1 MSLSGPGLAASASPR
16 VPEQFPP
23 SAFTLTTL
31 LELRSFASLYRSVG
45 KRFEIAFV
53 CVCVCDDNIARRWR
67 LAQGLAPMKPRKWT
81 R

>member
-1 MSLSGPGLAASASPR
+1 MSLPVPLVMSLSGPGLAVPASPR

-31 LELRSFASLYRSVG
+31 LELCYYRSE

-53 CVCVCDDNIARRWR
+53 CVQVNE
-67 LAQGLAPMKPRKWT
+67 
-81 R
+81 